1 MKPRITIVCG
11 AYGSG
16 KTEFAIGHALDLA
29 GEKRGKTALIDL
41 DIVNPYFRSRDIAAE
56 LAEQGVTVISTEQ
69 GHENSDLP
77 ALSPRIFAAFQDE
90 AYQVVID
97 VGGDPNGA
105 RALGRFHGY
114 FLKEQYAFNIV
125 INPYRPNTRNVE
137 DTLQLIRDL
146 SVTSRLQPDG
156 LISNINLGRETTLE
170 VWREGLPLI
179 LVLER
184 QSRLPVVC
192 HMVEENFLARH
203 RVFFTDFPVYPIHL
217 RMLTP
222 WLKEE

>member
-146 SVTSRLQPDG
+146 SVTSRLQP
-156 LISNINLGRETTLE
+156 
-170 VWREGLPLI
+170 
-179 LVLER
+179 ER

-203 RVFFTDFPVYPIHL
+203 REFFTDFPVYPIHL